1 MQAQQAVTCCT
12 PCFAPAQ
19 PSLHTLSHCQLPHIH
34 IECKHVWC
42 CVLQAM
48 QNQQP
53 QMPNMPGFRPH
64 GGPGGA
70 PGGPGPRPML
80 PSDYKLAPPPTNA
93 YQTDLALA
101 AAANTMAPMPMAS
114 PLVPLLPYTSHCT
127 NQKPIHSHAHNKD

>member
-1 MQAQQAVTCCT
+1 
-12 PCFAPAQ
+12 
-19 PSLHTLSHCQLPHIH
+19 
-34 IECKHVWC
+34 
-42 CVLQAM
+42 M

-64 GGPGGA
+64 GGPGGG

-114 PLVPLLPYTSHCT
+114 PLVLLICSTNHYTGQAPL
-127 NQKPIHSHAHNKD
+127 HSHARKRG